1 MNWCICGCY
10 FPLQCT
16 NKLLHSVKSGI
27 VQALTNS
34 PQKIITRTIW
44 ILSLVS
50 FFNDIASEMLIPVM
64 PMFLKHIGFTVVFI
78 GVLEGIAEA
87 VAGLSKSYFGKQSDL
102 SGKRLP
108 FIQLGYALSAISK
121 PMMAFFIYPVWIF
134 FARTLDR
141 LGKGIRTGARDALL
155 SNEATPET
163 KGRVFGFHRS
173 MDTFGAVLG
182 PAIALVYLYYHP
194 NDYKTLFLI
203 TFAPGILVILFTR
216 LIKEK
221 PAPIASTD
229 KPKKASVFAFIGYWK
244 NSPRQYKRLVT
255 GLLLFALF
263 NSADVFLLLKMKES
277 GLSDTYVIGVY
288 IFYNIV
294 YALLA
299 YPIGILA
306 DKLGLKKIFIFG
318 LFIFA
323 GVYTGFALTNN
334 LVIFILLFFLY
345 GVYAAATD
353 GISKAWISNIVDKSE
368 TATAIGT
375 YTGFQSIC
383 ALIAS
388 SFCGLLWYNFGSL
401 VTFLT
406 TAGVTVIVI
415 IYLSGYSGQ
424 ASLKPS

>member
-1 MNWCICGCY
+1 MAII

-16 NKLLHSVKSGI
+16 NKLLHSAKPTQVP
-27 VQALTNS
+27 APTNS
-34 PQKIITRTIW
+34 PQKIITRTVW

-78 GVLEGIAEA
+78 GILEGIAEA

-121 PMMAFFIYPVWIF
+121 PLMAFFVYPIWIF

-182 PAIALVYLYYHP
+182 PAIALVYLYFHP
-194 NDYKTLFLI
+194 DDYKTLFLI

-221 PAPIASTD
+221 PVPVISSD
-229 KPKKASVFAFIGYWK
+229 KRKRASVFAFIGYWK
-244 NSPRQYKRLVT
+244 NSSPQYKRLVT

-323 GVYTGFALTNN
+323 GVYTGFALNNN

-388 SFCGLLWYNFGSL
+388 SLCGLLWYNFGS
-401 VTFLT
+401 VATFLT

-415 IYLSGYSGQ
+415 IYLSGYRGQ
-424 ASLKPS
+424 DGLKPS